1 MGLKFNA
8 AEVLDLGVQIEKNGK
23 VFYEAASKSAKA
35 ENARVLF
42 EHLAKEEDH
51 HLAAFLKM
59 AQNAEKSAEPETYE
73 GEYADYVRMLAGDNV
88 FTKADAGKRASEHL
102 KDDSAII
109 EAALKFEKDSVI
121 LFQGMLE
128 GMPERDRKLVEE
140 MVKEALKHIKHPYIL
155 KKTCAIK

>member
-23 VFYEAASKSAKA
+23 VFYEAASRNARAGNAKA
-35 ENARVLF
+35 IF

-51 HLAAFLKM
+51 HLAAFLRM
-59 AQNAEKSAEPETYE
+59 QQDAEKTEEPETYD
-73 GEYADYVRMLAGDNV
+73 GEYADYVRMLAGDNI
-88 FTKADAGKRASEHL
+88 FTKADAGKRASENL
-102 KDDSAII
+102 KNDSEII

-128 GMPERDRKLVEE
+128 GMPEKEKKIVDE
-140 MVKEALKHIKHPYIL
+140 MVKEELKHIKHLYIL
-155 KKTCAIK
+155 KKACGIK